1 MTLIRYNPL
10 RELERTMAPRTFTQL
25 MDSFFDEALQNR
37 RSVEG
42 TFTPGMDII
51 ESETNYQI
59 RLALP
64 GIKKEDLK
72 IDLENRNLTISGERK
87 MEEHKE
93 GTRYHMLETVYG
105 NFSRTVTL
113 PENVN
118 REHVDA
124 TFENGIL
131 TVTIEKDEKAVTR
144 NIQIR

>member
-10 RELERTMAPRTFTQL
+10 RDIERTITPRTFSQL

-37 RSVEG
+37 RGTEG
-42 TFTPGMDII
+42 TFTPAMDII
-51 ESETNYQI
+51 ETENKYEVKLS
-59 RLALP
+59 LP
-64 GIKKEDLK
+64 GITKDNIKL
-72 IDLENRNLTISGERK
+72 DLEHRNLIISGERK
-87 MEEHKE
+87 MSEHSD
-93 GTRYHMLETVYG
+93 GTRYHLVETIYG
-105 NFSRTVTL
+105 SFSRTISL

-118 REHVDA
+118 RDSIEA